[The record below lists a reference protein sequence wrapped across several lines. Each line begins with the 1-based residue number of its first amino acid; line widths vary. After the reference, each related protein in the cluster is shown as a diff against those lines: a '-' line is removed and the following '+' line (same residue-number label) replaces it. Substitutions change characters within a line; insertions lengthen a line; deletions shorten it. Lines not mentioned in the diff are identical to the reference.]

1 MDLLEYAQRLVA
13 RGSPS
18 HHSQL
23 VYLQTLNTEQ
33 PKELTKI
40 QPQANNSQIPAKNP
54 QTNTY
59 LLIGGLVLL
68 GGAILA
74 LGYWLGKRKKPSQFQ
89 VY

>member
-1 MDLLEYAQRLVA
+1 MDLLEYAQQLVA
-13 RGSPS
+13 RGSSS

-40 QPQANNSQIPAKNP
+40 QPKAE
-54 QTNTY
+54 QTSPKSPNVY

-68 GGAILA
+68 GGIILA
-74 LGYWLGKRKKPSQFQ
+74 LGYWLGKRKNKNLF
-89 VY
+89 